1 MRVWCGVKSIRTPFG
16 YYSNLVGFNFWMD
29 SVQSLNHPWLV
40 YNLST
45 DCICI
50 KMAKSHDIQ
59 LIILYAEI
67 HMLNF
72 ELKPLEMFNLNEIL
86 KVNMVIYFK
95 WTKVCTSP
103 CDTRRC
109 HTFDQKTLFPLKI
122 ARNGVKFRI
131 SEFLV
136 ISIEYFHSKESVATF
151 VWKMPIL
158 QDFPIPR
165 EIKRFYLSKN
175 FKY

>member
-1 MRVWCGVKSIRTPFG
+1 MTFS
-16 YYSNLVGFNFWMD
+16 
-29 SVQSLNHPWLV
+29 WL
-40 YNLST
+40 
-45 DCICI
+45 
-50 KMAKSHDIQ
+50 
-59 LIILYAEI
+59 LYAEI

-72 ELKPLEMFNLNEIL
+72 DLKPLEMFNLNEIL

-131 SEFLV
+131 SEFWSFPSR
-136 ISIEYFHSKESVATF
+136 ISIPKNQLQLSCETCPFYKISNPSRDQTILPFQKLQILIELSRVARSFILGQIKENHHLF
-151 VWKMPIL
+151 VR
-158 QDFPIPR
+158 FN
-165 EIKRFYLSKN
+165 EIVTKHRTICVS
-175 FKY
+175 